1 MAGDRE
7 CGIIAGVNEYVTKPV
22 SLRDLVGVI
31 EAHLPAARASA

>member
-7 CGIIAGVNEYVTKPV
+7 RGIVAGVNEYVTKPV

-31 EAHLPAARASA
+31 EAHLPVARAPR